1 MNISAIRSPS
11 TVPAPDSV
19 TVSVPSLAVVTLP
32 PYTVNTVFM
41 ASMKPP
47 RPDSAAA
54 GRTMMM
60 ARIGTP

>member
-1 MNISAIRSPS
+1 MNAAAVILPIASP
-11 TVPAPDSV
+11 A
-19 TVSVPSLAVVTLP
+19 P

-47 RPDSAAA
+47 RPVILST
-54 GRTMMM
+54 GSTMMM